1 MKSVSIED
9 VCLELENTDCSLDR
23 SGFVSVADAIPDAI
37 LEIRYFSTYNFV
49 GERIDSYEAPIAYL
63 TEEAALALKK
73 TSDRLKKM
81 GYVIKIYDA
90 YRPQSAVSHF
100 SRWARD
106 VNATE
111 MKPYFYPNVD
121 KSDLFSLGYIAE
133 KSGHSRGS
141 AVDVT
146 IVDMMSGR
154 EVDMGCKFDFFG
166 DISHAY
172 RTEGLTKEQI
182 ENRALLRQAMID
194 SGFKPLAE
202 EWWHFSLEDEPYPD
216 TYFDFPITE

>member
-1 MKSVSIED
+1 MNSIKD
-9 VCLELENTDCSLDR
+9 VCLEYGSIDCSLDK
-23 SGFVSVADAIPDAI
+23 SGFVSVTDVISDVI

-49 GERIDSYEAPIAYL
+49 GKRIDSYEAPIAYL
-63 TEEAALALKK
+63 TKEAALALKK
-73 TSDRLKKM
+73 ASEKLKKM
-81 GYVIKIYDA
+81 GYLIKIYDG

-100 SRWARD
+100 SRWAKD
-106 VNATE
+106 IADTE
-111 MKPYFYPNVD
+111 MKPYFYPDVD
-121 KSDLFSLGYIAE
+121 KSDLFALGYIAE

-146 IVDMMSGR
+146 LVNMMSGR

-172 RTEGLTKEQI
+172 RTEGLTNEQI
-182 ENRALLRQAMID
+182 ENRALLRRAMMEC
-194 SGFKPLAE
+194 GFKPLDE

-216 TYFDFPITE
+216 TYFDFPVTE